1 MRRLL
6 DSLLFSGETKSL
18 LKFCWACN
26 LAHVSAL
33 QWYPKPVSCVLCS
46 CLWKKFHGVCD
57 CKFDSMHSI
66 STMMVVSCTWFS
78 ENLCRD
84 DLLYTSI
91 FYHLEYMICW
101 KFMQRQRSLY
111 CIVYILYILYILYS
125 ILYFII
131 WGLLEASTFT
141 KKKLQQWL
149 QGSQCTWFS
158 EDLCRDDLLH
168 TSIFYHLEYMIF
180 WKFM

>member
-18 LKFCWACN
+18 LEFCWACN

-33 QWYPKPVSCVLCS
+33 QWYPKPVSPVLCS

-57 CKFDSMHSI
+57 CMFDSMHSI
-66 STMMVVSCTWFS
+66 STMMVVSRTWFS

-91 FYHLEYMICW
+91 FYHLEYMI
-101 KFMQRQRSLY
+101 
-111 CIVYILYILYILYS
+111 
-125 ILYFII
+125 
-131 WGLLEASTFT
+131 
-141 KKKLQQWL
+141 
-149 QGSQCTWFS
+149 
-158 EDLCRDDLLH
+158 
-168 TSIFYHLEYMIF
+168 F
-180 WKFM
+180 WKFMSRQCSLYLWIVFYHFETLRSLHVHEKEIVAMTTRITMWFVSISCSLWKAWNI